1 LIHSSETGGKLLSRR
16 FATSSAK
23 KLSITTCGNGDA
35 DNGGHG
41 ACMVHNPNYDF
52 EDRNIPVGAAF
63 WVALTERFLT

>member
-1 LIHSSETGGKLLSRR
+1 
-16 FATSSAK
+16 
-23 KLSITTCGNGDA
+23 NGDA